1 MITLNPVKDA
11 KRSWTLTIDKSNK
24 PQISIDLSLLQFSLT
39 NKYEVV
45 KNLFEELNTLIP
57 KFSNWY
63 YDLMQEY
70 IASDYNSEI
79 IKNNAANFKDFA
91 AQYITKKN
99 INFSS
104 FVDIKKSSKTSI
116 LFLEDDM
123 KAIAIASTCL
133 KMYSPFWYD
142 TNLKVPENINKEIY
156 NIFLQECISQDT
168 TDKIFQLI
176 RARTFRST
184 VTDRYMWELIK
195 LTVLETPETNVMS
208 VFNFLMTNLI
218 ALLDVTVNPV
228 HYLIKIAD
236 DSVKWMMK
244 EVYKERIVYGESY
257 GSTEDIFGASVT
269 KESFHIYCCNDVI
282 SKCAAAALS
291 LLESEY
297 DLDYDQFMD
306 IKDRLDS
313 VTYLD
318 PAMRLLI
325 LPLASKVLEI
335 PYRYLVTAPPKH
347 VVLIGVLLYHLAQD
361 SLLNTY
367 PILSEFLMCYP
378 QKTGFLITK
387 SSYKLRDIDTVMED
401 NTPIFGLNSRK
412 LKFELIS
419 PICGI
424 LSASKKNLASILD
437 GCQLSKITYND
448 LEKDATDFYTK
459 FYSNK
464 LDPVFADMREKLDSY
479 I

>member
-1 MITLNPVKDA
+1 MITLEQIENE
-11 KRSWTLTIDKSNK
+11 KRAWQLKITKGNRAPIDIKLNL
-24 PQISIDLSLLQFSLT
+24 QQFSLT

-45 KNLFEELNTLIP
+45 KELFEELNELLP
-57 KFSNWY
+57 RFNGWY
-63 YDLMQEY
+63 YDLLKEY
-70 IASDYNSEI
+70 IDSGYNSEI
-79 IKNNAANFKDFA
+79 IKQNALKFKEFA
-91 AQYITKKN
+91 SQYVKKKN
-99 INFSS
+99 IDFSS

-133 KMYSPFWYD
+133 KLYSPFWYD
-142 TNLKVPENINKEIY
+142 STLKVPDNVNKEIY
-156 NIFLQECISQDT
+156 NIFLDQCITQDT

-184 VTDRYMWELIK
+184 LTDRYMWELIK

-208 VFNFLMTNLI
+208 VFNFLMINLI
-218 ALLDVTVNPV
+218 ALLDITVNPV
-228 HYLIKIAD
+228 HYLIRIAD

-257 GSTEDIFGASVT
+257 GGTEDIFGASVT

-282 SKCAAAALS
+282 SKCAAAALRI
-291 LLESEY
+291 LEEEY
-297 DLDYDQFMD
+297 DLDYDQFMEV
-306 IKDRLDS
+306 KDRLDS

-318 PAMRLLI
+318 PTMRLLI
-325 LPLASKVLEI
+325 LPIASKVLEI
-335 PYRYLVTAPPKH
+335 PYRYLITSPPKH
-347 VVLIGVLLYHLAQD
+347 VVLIGVLLYHLAED
-361 SLLNTY
+361 TLIKNY

-378 QKTGFLITK
+378 QKTGFLVTK

-401 NTPIFGLNSRK
+401 DTPIFGLNSRK

-424 LSASKKNLASILD
+424 LSASKKNLACILD
-437 GCQLSKITYND
+437 GLPLSKITYND
-448 LEKDATDFYTK
+448 LETDGTEFYTK
-459 FYSNK
+459 LYSNK
-464 LDPVFADMREKLDSY
+464 LDGSFTQMREKLDNY